1 MISGDGIN
9 DDESNK
15 TSPAPIWDLILC
27 NDSQDYW
34 YDIESAIKY
43 WIVSHDD
50 NGKTPRS
57 RIMNILNSQKDTLP
71 RTILSAFS
79 SDTAQTEKL
88 IARFIRPLFEARHT
102 WTTSEVANIL
112 LSELNKLEKAFSD

>member
-34 YDIESAIKY
+34 YDIESAIEY

-50 NGKTPRS
+50 NGKTPCS

-88 IARFIRPLFEARHT
+88 IA
-102 WTTSEVANIL
+102 
-112 LSELNKLEKAFSD
+112 